1 MPVSGVAR
9 QQASL
14 RLRWQGEHW
23 NAAAQLLGVGD
34 VTVNDTG
41 SERAPGYG
49 LLNLEVARDWSAG
62 SGRLQGFARIDN
74 ALDRFHIGSVI
85 VNEGNGRFYEP
96 GADRTFTVGLRW
108 LWADG

>member
-1 MPVSGVAR
+1 M
-9 QQASL
+9 
-14 RLRWQGEHW
+14 RLGWQGEQW
-23 NAAAQLLGVGD
+23 SAAAQLLGVGA

-41 SERAPGYG
+41 SERAPGHG
-49 LLNLEVARDWSAG
+49 LLNLELARDWPAG

-96 GADRTFTVGLRW
+96 GAGRTFTVGLRW
-108 LWADG
+108 HWADR